1 MGLLYAGRA
10 SVAKGG
16 NSISRSIGRMA
27 RKGQE
32 NDSLQSLYALRNLA
46 GVLEDQGKWPEAET
60 LHREELAFWR
70 KREGNSSSDTAYTLH
85 ELGVAISANGKWPQA
100 VTVYH
105 EELALWRKLVGNDDP
120 NTLYALRN
128 LGETLECEGNWGEAE
143 SIHREELASW
153 RKRAGDDDP
162 QTLYALDKLG
172 WTLEGVGKW
181 PEAES
186 VYREALASRRKR
198 AGNGDPQTLSEY
210 DSLTK
215 VLMRQKKFGE
225 TEQLLTEA
233 LTPAVI
239 KQPSSCNL
247 LIRKLELMGRQGRW
261 QEAEAIASLIVES
274 QPSDEYPYH
283 SLAALLAI
291 TQKRP
296 AYEKLCGEILATFTN
311 TSNPYI
317 DERIAKDCLFLPDSV
332 VDLELV
338 DKLADRSVSL
348 GSGLPDALPYFQV
361 AKAMSAYRLGRFA
374 EAIEWAEKTL
384 KSPIVYPNAHAY
396 AILAMAHWEL
406 GQKDV
411 ARIML
416 TKGNALTPNDLHSHE
431 VVDLGDAWVAWL
443 EARISL
449 DEAATLI
456 ELSSETES
464 KSQR

>member
-1 MGLLYAGRA
+1 
-10 SVAKGG
+10 
-16 NSISRSIGRMA
+16 
-27 RKGQE
+27 
-32 NDSLQSLYALRNLA
+32 LA
-46 GVLEDQGKWPEAET
+46 A
-60 LHREELAFWR
+60 
-70 KREGNSSSDTAYTLH
+70 
-85 ELGVAISANGKWPQA
+85 
-100 VTVYH
+100 
-105 EELALWRKLVGNDDP
+105 
-120 NTLYALRN
+120 
-128 LGETLECEGNWGEAE
+128 
-143 SIHREELASW
+143 W
-153 RKRAGDDDP
+153 RKRAGNDDP

-172 WTLEGVGKW
+172 WALQGVGKW

-198 AGNGDPQTLSEY
+198 AGNDDPQTLSEY
-210 DSLTK
+210 DSLTR

-239 KQPSSCNL
+239 QQTSSCNL

-261 QEAEAIASLIVES
+261 QEAAATASLIVES

-296 AYEKLCGEILATFTN
+296 AYEKLCGKILVTFTN

-317 DERIAKDCLFLPDSV
+317 DERIAKDCLFLPDSG

-338 DKLADRSVSL
+338 GKLADRSVSL

-384 KSPIVYPNAHAY
+384 KGPVIYPNAMPAPFWRWHIGNLGKRMWRGPHSPRGTPWHQAFHTQ
-396 AILAMAHWEL
+396 MAPWIWEIH
-406 GQKDV
+406 GW
-411 ARIML
+411 RGSRRGFHS
-416 TKGNALTPNDLHSHE
+416 TKP
-431 VVDLGDAWVAWL
+431 GD
-443 EARISL
+443 
-449 DEAATLI
+449 
-456 ELSSETES
+456 
-464 KSQR
+464 

>member
-1 MGLLYAGRA
+1 
-10 SVAKGG
+10 V
-16 NSISRSIGRMA
+16 
-27 RKGQE
+27 
-32 NDSLQSLYALRNLA
+32 
-46 GVLEDQGKWPEAET
+46 V
-60 LHREELAFWR
+60 
-70 KREGNSSSDTAYTLH
+70 
-85 ELGVAISANGKWPQA
+85 ISANGKWPQA
-100 VTVYH
+100 ETVYR

-143 SIHREELASW
+143 SMHREELASW
-153 RKRAGDDDP
+153 RKRAGNYDP

-172 WTLEGVGKW
+172 WALQGVGKW

-198 AGNGDPQTLSEY
+198 AGNDDPQTLSEY

-239 KQPSSCNL
+239 QQTSRCNL

-261 QEAEAIASLIVES
+261 QEAAATASLIVES

-296 AYEKLCGEILATFTN
+296 AYEKLCGKILATFTN
-311 TSNPYI
+311 TDDPYI
-317 DERIAKDCLFLPDSV
+317 NERIVKDCLFMPDSG
-332 VDLELV
+332 VDLGFV
-338 DKLADRSVSL
+338 DKLAGKSVSL
-348 GSGLPDALPYFQV
+348 GSGHSDGMPYFQV
-361 AKAMSAYRLGRFA
+361 AKAMSAYRLGRIA

-384 KSPIVYPNAHAY
+384 KGPIIYPNAHAY
-396 AILAMAHWEL
+396 AILAMAHWQL
-406 GQKDV
+406 GEKDA
-411 ARIML
+411 ARVML
-416 TKGNALTPNDLHSHE
+416 AKGDSLTPKISPTHE
-431 VVDLGDAWVAWL
+431 TVDLGDPWVAWL

-449 DEAATLI
+449 DEAGQLI
-456 ELSSETES
+456 QPDTVIEA
-464 KSQR
+464 K